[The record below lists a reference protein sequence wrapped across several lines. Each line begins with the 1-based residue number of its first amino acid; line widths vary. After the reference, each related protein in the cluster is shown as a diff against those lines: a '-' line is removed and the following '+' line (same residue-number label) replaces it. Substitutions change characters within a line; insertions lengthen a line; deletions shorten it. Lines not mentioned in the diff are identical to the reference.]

1 MKILLAYDNS
11 EYAEVAMER
20 AARLAQALDAQLFVI
35 SVIPELSCSTAGFPE
50 NYCETVNN
58 AFTKECKELLD
69 KACAVLADKGIRAQ
83 PILEFGHPAG
93 KILEAA
99 ETLGADM
106 IVLGSRGTH
115 GIERFLLGSVSS
127 KVSAHA
133 KCDVLIARKR

>member
-11 EYAEVAMER
+11 DYAEVAMER
-20 AARLAQALDAQLFVI
+20 AAKLAQTLDAQLSVI
-35 SVIPELSCSTAGFPE
+35 SVIPELSCSTVGFPE

-58 AFTKECKELLD
+58 AFAKECKELLD

-127 KVSAHA
+127 KVAAHA

>member
-11 EYAEVAMER
+11 NYADIAMER
-20 AARLAQALDAQLFVI
+20 AALLAQTLNAELSVI

-50 NYCETVNN
+50 DYCETVNS
-58 AFTKECKELLD
+58 AFTKECKELLGE
-69 KACAVLADKGIRAQ
+69 ACALLADKGVRAQ
-83 PILEFGHPAG
+83 AILAFGHPAS

-106 IVLGSRGTH
+106 IVVGSRGTH

-127 KVSAHA
+127 KVAAHA
-133 KCDVLIARKR
+133 KCDVLIARKH